1 MIAGFCLSTAGQV
14 NDSVPFLLDIFM
26 ASFLGFMVLGFYPWV
41 SFHKV
46 ENLHPSFHFDGGVF
60 SLGAHIFLV
69 RG

>member
-1 MIAGFCLSTAGQV
+1 
-14 NDSVPFLLDIFM
+14 M

-46 ENLHPSFHFDGGVF
+46 ENLHPSFHFYGGVF